1 MTNILKVP
9 RIRRL
14 FVWPL
19 SVACLAVSPMM
30 IGGAAQS
37 DAKTTPDISG
47 FWELNFD
54 SRQVPRASLLP
65 SVTRAKIDARAKGDG
80 YAVRW
85 CNLLGMPFVM
95 DPGRPLDIRQ
105 GATVI
110 IIAPEN
116 SSAPRYLYTN
126 RATHISDDIFD
137 PATNGD
143 SIAHWERDTL

>member
-14 FVWPL
+14 FVWSL

-54 SRQVPRASLLP
+54 SRQVLPARRRLHRRRSRCCLRTRLL
-65 SVTRAKIDARAKGDG
+65 K
-80 YAVRW
+80 
-85 CNLLGMPFVM
+85 
-95 DPGRPLDIRQ
+95 RPALS
-105 GATVI
+105 
-110 IIAPEN
+110 EN
-116 SSAPRYLYTN
+116 SCSR
-126 RATHISDDIFD
+126 
-137 PATNGD
+137 
-143 SIAHWERDTL
+143 